1 MIERICKRWF
11 CAPEVKILLE
21 KMQNE
26 PEAFSYGPYS
36 KWREYVY
43 KSAWVNFTIIEQWL
57 LHRETGRMA
66 KKEWKQT
73 RNKAYADIIRTLTD
87 APDVSEQDSVP
98 KTGFPFGAQTLSTLY
113 SGTTPSALVQLLHKD
128 RGTNQ

>member
-26 PEAFSYGPYS
+26 PEEFGYEKYT

-43 KSAWVNFTIIEQWL
+43 KSAWVNFTVIEQWL
-57 LHRETGRMA
+57 LHRETSRMA
-66 KKEWKQT
+66 KKEWKQKRDT
-73 RNKAYADIIRTLTD
+73 AYANIIRTLTD
-87 APDVSEQDSVP
+87 ASDVYEQDSAP
-98 KTGFPFGAQTLSTLY
+98 KIGFPFGAQTLSTLY
-113 SGTTPSALVQLLHKD
+113 SGTTPLALVESLNK
-128 RGTNQ
+128 NQGIKQ